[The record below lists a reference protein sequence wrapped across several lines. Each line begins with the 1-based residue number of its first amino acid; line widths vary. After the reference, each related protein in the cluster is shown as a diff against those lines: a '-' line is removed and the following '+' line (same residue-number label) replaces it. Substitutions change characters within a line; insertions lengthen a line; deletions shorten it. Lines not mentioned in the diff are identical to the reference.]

1 MIYLY
6 QLIKKGCAG
15 VLYFRKVFDIYNP
28 NCPIKNKKRKIKK
41 MLVGTPICDNTGFD
55 MKNLTDS
62 TLLPIG
68 YITDKIIECNG
79 IYYAECE
86 MFMKE
91 YKDYHFEN
99 YMIDYSMND
108 MKIIDISAIIFKDIY
123 EDENKENL

>member
-1 MIYLY
+1 
-6 QLIKKGCAG
+6 
-15 VLYFRKVFDIYNP
+15 
-28 NCPIKNKKRKIKK
+28 

-91 YKDYHFEN
+91 YKDYHFERSE
-99 YMIDYSMND
+99 DYG
-108 MKIIDISAIIFKDIY
+108 KIKSSIIFCRCRWY
-123 EDENKENL
+123 